1 MRKYTVGINVH
12 NADELEGM
20 GRKLRAFFDDIGEET
35 EIDVQVS
42 VNPLLTEGGEPAQ
55 AIGFIYDGDS
65 EDDEDYYE
73 EDAEDDDE

>member
-12 NADELEGM
+12 SVDELSEM

-55 AIGFIYDGDS
+55 AIGFMYDGDS

-73 EDAEDDDE
+73 EEAEDDDE

>member
-1 MRKYTVGINVH
+1 MRKYTVGINVN

-42 VNPLLTEGGEPAQ
+42 VNPLLTEGGQQTQ
-55 AIGFIYDGDS
+55 AIGFVYS
-65 EDDEDYYE
+65 DEHGEHEYYE
-73 EDAEDDDE
+73 EDTEDEE